1 MIIRFGKGS
10 REREQRESELRRQ
23 QLLSA
28 MKMLGLEPSSSTA
41 REMLGWSER
50 DDVDAGERMITRAEE
65 TLEEARRRGVSA
77 REELE
82 LMVDLNSWRKQLR
95 TATELPRPSRP
106 TPPMRSQA
114 THASETN
121 DEIVFDATNDSHDLD
136 YVDAQRFAFAYDRIS
151 TGWSKEVARVVSWAL
166 LPFPSS
172 PIPSRELEKQVR
184 NRCAQLAKELR
195 TSQNSEL
202 ESLGFAQDAAEDY
215 VKIAKRLGDR
225 HFVDEWHELLTE
237 AIECG
242 KRFL

>member
-1 MIIRFGKGS
+1 MS
-10 REREQRESELRRQ
+10 
-23 QLLSA
+23 
-28 MKMLGLEPSSSTA
+28 
-41 REMLGWSER
+41 
-50 DDVDAGERMITRAEE
+50 
-65 TLEEARRRGVSA
+65 
-77 REELE
+77 
-82 LMVDLNSWRKQLR
+82 
-95 TATELPRPSRP
+95 
-106 TPPMRSQA
+106 
-114 THASETN
+114 
-121 DEIVFDATNDSHDLD
+121 DATNDSHDLD

-195 TSQNSEL
+195 PSQNSEL